1 MTTIDLGMPLSGTHG
16 VPRLGED
23 APALRDPIP
32 TKRRPQT
39 PVRCWRPTGRMR
51 TAESTR
57 SRTRS
62 RCGTRPRRKE
72 PDMAE
77 TDVTSVLN
85 VIRSAKQQPANSAS
99 RRAAIQ
105 EAERFLNERKGKLRP
120 EEERQIRDARREL
133 DS

>member
-1 MTTIDLGMPLSGTHG
+1 
-16 VPRLGED
+16 
-23 APALRDPIP
+23 
-32 TKRRPQT
+32 
-39 PVRCWRPTGRMR
+39 
-51 TAESTR
+51 
-57 SRTRS
+57 
-62 RCGTRPRRKE
+62 
-72 PDMAE
+72 MAE
-77 TDVTSVLN
+77 TEVTSVLN